1 MPSLNVPA
9 ADCSTVLSAQTDGS
23 VVLGVLGTPIGTAVG
38 ETGTT
43 AGDEGV
49 AGTLGGLGPA
59 GDATPAVEYVATKPL
74 PCTVLSLV
82 NTTWNRPEATC
93 NAAGNELPLRV
104 ASGMPTAEV
113 PSYTCTKMASLH
125 RRQARMQPVA
135 SVAGRQGSYPHVVV
149 ALL

>member
-1 MPSLNVPA
+1 MFKLESRNLPATLCTLTSLTTLSLTAEA
-9 ADCSTVLSAQTDGS
+9 AGWT
-23 VVLGVLGTPIGTAVG
+23 
-38 ETGTT
+38 
-43 AGDEGV
+43 
-49 AGTLGGLGPA
+49 
-59 GDATPAVEYVATKPL
+59 VEYVATKPL

-135 SVAGRQGSYPHVVV
+135 SVADRQGSYPHVVV

>member
-23 VVLGVLGTPIGTAVG
+23 VVLGVLGTPIGT
-38 ETGTT
+38 T

-49 AGTLGGLGPA
+49 AGTLGGLGPV
-59 GDATPAVEYVATKPL
+59 DEENNEVPTPVEYVATKPL

-113 PSYTCTKMASLH
+113 PSYTYTKMASLH